1 MQRACEGEVWVAN
14 DCSKKKQVADGGD
27 TSESST
33 MKKRR
38 MEGNTVNKDE
48 SVRLIRRDG
57 LVPLNL

>member
-1 MQRACEGEVWVAN
+1 MAN

-38 MEGNTVNKDE
+38 MEGNTVNRDE